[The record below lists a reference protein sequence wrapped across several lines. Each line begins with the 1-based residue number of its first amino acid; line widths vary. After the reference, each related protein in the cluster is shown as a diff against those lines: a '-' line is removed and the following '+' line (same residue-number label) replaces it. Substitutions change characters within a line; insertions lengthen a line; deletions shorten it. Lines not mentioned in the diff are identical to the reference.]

1 MQWNREEVAHLL
13 SAEICDEETP
23 NGERFTTVHFKDPLM
38 RFELW
43 ILETKGSICL
53 SGDPERPMQALPLFE
68 ISLPCSELGPCPR
81 GGMPV
86 GLGVYSEVEH
96 ARRLLFTITRRDDGY
111 LYLSCMWD
119 GLFESSQ
126 KPIPPLT
133 GA

>member
-1 MQWNREEVAHLL
+1 MKWNREEVAHLL

-43 ILETKGSICL
+43 ILEGKGLICF

-68 ISLPCSELGPCPR
+68 ISLPCSELAPCRR

-86 GLGVYSEVEH
+86 GLGVYTGNEQSC
-96 ARRLLFTITRRDDGY
+96 RLLFTITRRDDGY
-111 LYLSCMWD
+111 ISLSGVWD
-119 GLFESSQ
+119 GLFELSQ
-126 KPIPPLT
+126 KSIPPLT
-133 GA
+133 GV